1 MARGSSMP
9 PNRGTADNEIS
20 ISLTMW
26 RCSGAFGFQ
35 MLLFQF
41 CAIMGL
47 LLPKCLQAA
56 CIPPKAYALVDGW
69 LYTVHFLR
77 AFNRD

>member
-9 PNRGTADNEIS
+9 PNRGTTDDEIS
-20 ISLTMW
+20 NSLTMW

-56 CIPPKAYALVDGW
+56 CIPPKAYALVDG
-69 LYTVHFLR
+69 VAVNR
-77 AFNRD
+77 AFFASIQS

>member
-56 CIPPKAYALVDGW
+56 CIPPKAYALVDGVAV
-69 LYTVHFLR
+69 YR
-77 AFNRD
+77 AFFASIQS

>member
-1 MARGSSMP
+1 MARGSSIP
-9 PNRGTADNEIS
+9 PAAAPQITKIS

-56 CIPPKAYALVDGW
+56 CIPPKAYALVDGVAV
-69 LYTVHFLR
+69 YR
-77 AFNRD
+77 AFFASIQS